1 MGDQCA
7 FSRFAASHRF
17 LKIIFKNNWS
27 KMIASVA
34 SSVVCAVPTELIAK
48 FNEKGGDFSSL
59 LPNPKEWVCTYDLEM
74 LMLDG

>member
-1 MGDQCA
+1 
-7 FSRFAASHRF
+7 
-17 LKIIFKNNWS
+17 
-27 KMIASVA
+27 MIASVA

-48 FNEKGGDFSSL
+48 VNEKGGDFSSV